1 MTCGGFWRASDSSF
15 STATELVPPGGLVG
29 VILEIGLADR
39 DVIGIRSIEQLNST
53 PALLKKLGF
62 AEPNVSLPVALA
74 PENMER

>member
-1 MTCGGFWRASDSSF
+1 LA
-15 STATELVPPGGLVG
+15 PPGGLVG

-62 AEPNVSLPVALA
+62 EEPNVS
-74 PENMER
+74 